1 MSRFRALAGVLRG
14 GRVGGGQWLRGCV
27 GGPAGRYVKAS
38 RACSSGA
45 VPVPAAVASSS
56 SYVEEMYFAWLEDHN
71 SVHKVTSDSTFD
83 KDDFFLNDLFIY
95 LFYFLDLINNPNNIQ
110 DLRAFN
116 THAS

>member
-27 GGPAGRYVKAS
+27 GVPARRYVEAG
-38 RACSSGA
+38 RACSSGP

-71 SVHKVTSDSTFD
+71 SVHKVTTDSSTFD
-83 KDDFFLNDLFIY
+83 KVFFF
-95 LFYFLDLINNPNNIQ
+95 F
-110 DLRAFN
+110 
-116 THAS
+116 